1 LVDGV
6 VRDLE
11 SNGILRKDIRVL
23 SEPVE
28 IAGEGVLSTPH
39 TDFEVDLTHMSRTI
53 RKANREKHLNKS
65 EKLK

>member
-1 LVDGV
+1 MTKTAVGLFENSGLVDGV

-11 SNGILRKDIRVL
+11 SN
-23 SEPVE
+23 
-28 IAGEGVLSTPH
+28 PH
-39 TDFEVDLTHMSRTI
+39 TDIEVDLTHMSRTT